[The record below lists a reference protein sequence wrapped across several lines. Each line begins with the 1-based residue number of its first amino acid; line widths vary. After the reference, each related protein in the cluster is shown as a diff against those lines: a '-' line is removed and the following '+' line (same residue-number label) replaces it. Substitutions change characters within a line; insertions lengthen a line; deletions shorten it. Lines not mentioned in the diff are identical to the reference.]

1 MFICQKQIEM
11 NIIKFM
17 ESYQDEESCK
27 LKFKEVRDKAGV
39 SCKKCSGTAHYW
51 LQSKQMYQ
59 CKRCKF
65 RTSLKSGTILEASKL
80 SFQYWFIAMYLMS
93 STKKSISVY
102 EVQRQLG
109 HKRYEP
115 IWAMMHKIRSAMGTR
130 DNKYLLQENVEVDEG
145 FFETIV
151 PEDQKKE
158 PRKRGRGSQKQT
170 MAMVFAESSLVE
182 NPRKHKPSRSCKYF
196 KMVVTSKFDADTA
209 KGIIKKHIKKNT
221 TMISD
226 GYKTYKALEKEFENL
241 ITEKIPSTQAH
252 IKLPW
257 VHTAIGNAKK
267 VLQGIFHRINPEFLQ
282 NYLDEFCFKLNRR
295 YFGLRIFDR
304 TLVACTLT

>member
-1 MFICQKQIEM
+1 M
-11 NIIKFM
+11 NIIEFI
-17 ESYQDEESCK
+17 EAYRNETACR
-27 LKFKEVRDKAGV
+27 LKFQEVRDKAGV
-39 SCKKCSGTAHYW
+39 VCKKCSSTEHYW
-51 LQSKQMYQ
+51 LWSKEMYQ
-59 CKRCKF
+59 CKKCRF
-65 RTSLKSGTILEASKL
+65 RTSLRSGTIMEASKL

-93 STKKSISVY
+93 CTKKSISVY
-102 EVQRQLG
+102 ELQRQLG

-130 DNKYLLQENVEVDEG
+130 DNKYLLKGNVEVDEG

-151 PEDQKKE
+151 PEREKDE

-170 MAMVFAESSLVE
+170 MAMVFAESEQVKKPKK
-182 NPRKHKPSRSCKYF
+182 NKPSTRCKYF
-196 KMVVTSKFDADTA
+196 KMVVTNTFDAKTA
-209 KGIIKKHIKKNT
+209 KGIINKHIQKNS

-241 ITEKIPSTQAH
+241 ITQKIPSKEAH

-257 VHTAIGNAKK
+257 VHTAIGNVKK

-295 YFGLRIFDR
+295 YFGLNIFDR
-304 TLVACTLT
+304 TLIACTLT

>member
-1 MFICQKQIEM
+1 MIE
-11 NIIKFM
+11 FM
-17 ESYQDEESCK
+17 ESYKDERSCR

-39 SCKKCSGTAHYW
+39 VCKECTSTEHYW
-51 LQSKQMYQ
+51 LSSKEMYQ
-59 CKRCKF
+59 CKKCRF
-65 RTSLKSGTILEASKL
+65 RTSLRSGTIMEASKL
-80 SFQYWFIAMYLMS
+80 PFQYWFIAMYLMS

-102 EVQRQLG
+102 ELQRQLG

-130 DNKYLLQENVEVDEG
+130 DNKYLLKGNIEVDEG

-151 PEDQKKE
+151 PESEKDE

-170 MAMVFAESSLVE
+170 MAMVFAESEKVKKTK
-182 NPRKHKPSRSCKYF
+182 KHKHSTRCKYF
-196 KMVVTSKFDADTA
+196 KMVVTSKFDAETA
-209 KGIIKKHIKKNT
+209 KGIINKHIQKNS

-226 GYKTYKALEKEFENL
+226 GYKTYKALRKEFEKL
-241 ITEKIPSTQAH
+241 ITEKIPSKEAH
-252 IKLPW
+252 IKLSW

-295 YFGLRIFDR
+295 YFGLNIFDR
-304 TLVACTLT
+304 TLIACTLT

>member
-1 MFICQKQIEM
+1 
-11 NIIKFM
+11 M

-39 SCKKCSGTAHYW
+39 TCKRCSGTTHYW

-59 CKRCKF
+59 CKKCRF

-115 IWAMMHKIRSAMGTR
+115 IWAMTHKIRSAMDTR

-151 PEDQKKE
+151 PEDQKE
-158 PRKRGRGSQKQT
+158 
-170 MAMVFAESSLVE
+170 
-182 NPRKHKPSRSCKYF
+182 
-196 KMVVTSKFDADTA
+196 
-209 KGIIKKHIKKNT
+209 
-221 TMISD
+221 
-226 GYKTYKALEKEFENL
+226 
-241 ITEKIPSTQAH
+241 
-252 IKLPW
+252 
-257 VHTAIGNAKK
+257 
-267 VLQGIFHRINPEFLQ
+267 
-282 NYLDEFCFKLNRR
+282 
-295 YFGLRIFDR
+295 
-304 TLVACTLT
+304 